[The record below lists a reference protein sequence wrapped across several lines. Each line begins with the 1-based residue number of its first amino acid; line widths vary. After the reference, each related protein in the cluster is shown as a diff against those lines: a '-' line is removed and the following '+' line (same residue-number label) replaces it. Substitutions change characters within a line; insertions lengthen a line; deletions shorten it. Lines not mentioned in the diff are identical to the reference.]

1 MDRRNSSLIAGAA
14 VAAALAVLA
23 GAASAQ
29 VTTHG
34 DPLDISG
41 DHSEYFATE
50 HVTLV
55 TGRVEV
61 LQGQNRLRT
70 NTLKVWHAAKGAKTA
85 TPGGGLLGG
94 DDIERIEA
102 SGDVY
107 LVTPTQVVKGDKAVY
122 TAADDTTVVTGKVVL
137 TQGENVATG
146 RRLTFDNRT
155 GHSTL
160 DAGDGGRVRF
170 TLYPNN
176 AKTTEATR

>member
-1 MDRRNSSLIAGAA
+1 MHRQKSSLAAGGA
-14 VAAALAVLA
+14 VAAALIVLSG
-23 GAASAQ
+23 GATAQ
-29 VTTHG
+29 VSAHG

-41 DHSEYFATE
+41 EHSEYFAKE
-50 HVTLV
+50 HMTLV

-70 NTLKVWHAAKGAKTA
+70 NTLRVWHAAKGAKA
-85 TPGGGLLGG
+85 STPGGGLLGG

-107 LVTPTQVVKGDKAVY
+107 LVTPTEVVKGDKAVY

-176 AKTTEATR
+176 AKTTEAAR